1 MAENEKKYPQYSEFK
16 GNSVI
21 NLSQFFSFGLSKAKL
36 IVEHYPAILKF
47 VETEASKQKINPNSP
62 EHTPAPEKKAD

>member
-1 MAENEKKYPQYSEFK
+1 MADVKEESYPQYSEFK

-21 NLSQFFSFGLSKAKL
+21 SLSKFFGFGLAKAKL

-47 VETEASKQKINPNSP
+47 VETETAKKSSNP
-62 EHTPAPEKKAD
+62 